1 MISDL
6 TRGFS
11 NNLSVPTNNYRSNNS
26 NHQPSVSLTDSIEG
40 LTIALDKL
48 CDHFSSLNQAI
59 ESFRK
64 QKQEDERE
72 IESILNHFLDMEE
85 R

>member
-1 MISDL
+1 MLNDF

-11 NNLSVPTNNYRSNNS
+11 NNFTMSSNNYRSNNS
-26 NHQPSVSLTDSIEG
+26 NNQPSVSLTDSIEG
-40 LTIALDKL
+40 LTMALDKL
-48 CDHFSSLNQAI
+48 CDHYSSLNQAI
-59 ESFRK
+59 EYFKK

-72 IESILNHFLDMEE
+72 IELILNHFLDMEE

>member
-1 MISDL
+1 MLNDF

-11 NNLSVPTNNYRSNNS
+11 NNFTMSSNNYRSNNS
-26 NHQPSVSLTDSIEG
+26 NNQPSVSLTDSIEG
-40 LTIALDKL
+40 LTMALDKL
-48 CDHFSSLNQAI
+48 CDHYSSLNQAI
-59 ESFRK
+59 EYFKK

>member
-1 MISDL
+1 MLNDF

-11 NNLSVPTNNYRSNNS
+11 NSFTISSNNYRSNNL

-40 LTIALDKL
+40 LTMALDKL
-48 CDHFSSLNQAI
+48 CDHYTSLNQAI
-59 ESFRK
+59 EYFIK